1 MTYAEIFEFI
11 THEEDKARTA
21 IKKAQRHLSAAE
33 EPANGRMKAE
43 IQALNQESALIRKE
57 LMKMEN
63 SNMNRY
69 MKVKSNVHQ
78 LLQEMSR

>member
-21 IKKAQRHLSAAE
+21 IEKAQRHLSAAE